1 MECRSFA
8 SHHCFL
14 KEGFVMHVNR
24 TGFPGRA
31 WLAVAALALTP
42 GLVSAAPN
50 AMLDRAL
57 VDRMEQI
64 IQQGQQTFR
73 FDTFGDE
80 DFWGG
85 TLMLNQAI
93 EGSANGGVGP
103 GLSPATAL
111 GLGLKVDLQALPP
124 SLVQQIKR
132 GQVDLNDPNVTLS
145 LIRLDAVLGVKGVFS
160 GSSLSS
166 MGITCAL
173 CHSTVDNS
181 LAMGIGNRIDGVANR
196 DLNIGAIIAL
206 APDL

>member
-73 FDTFGDE
+73 FETFGDE

-93 EGSANGGVGP
+93 AGAANGGIGP
-103 GLSPATAL
+103 GISPRTAL
-111 GLGLKVDLQALPP
+111 QLGLKVDLQALPP
-124 SLVQQIKR
+124 SLVQQIKQ
-132 GQVDLNDPNVTLS
+132 GKVNLDDPNVTLS
-145 LIRLDAVLGVKGVFS
+145 LIQMDAVLGIKGFFS
-160 GSSLSS
+160 GGGWKGFGTGLTLSS
-166 MGITCAL
+166 VGITCAL
-173 CHSTVDNS
+173 CHSTVD
-181 LAMGIGNRIDGVANR
+181 
-196 DLNIGAIIAL
+196 
-206 APDL
+206 